1 MKGPYEF
8 LQPLKRLMDAQQQH
22 ERNIVLLNAALLSI
36 AIYCLALVIGV
47 PAFMNF
53 YYQDSLLL
61 ARSPAILSIILGLAA
76 ARLIKM
82 RRRTDIFHLLGE
94 KLSEKARTGYDN
106 SDLESLPMQS
116 LAQELKVSL
125 NSIKPTT
132 ILDSREIKS
141 RALFLVILLG
151 AATILSKSDIVN
163 PSDFQALTEIRDKAL
178 SAFEDNAEEE
188 SPSHEINLTGNIF
201 GRPSLAVLNENK
213 MDIMLYPG
221 MGAGSLATNTDPIER
236 AFQKSQVGE
245 VTAVPSELY
254 IESLPPEN
262 RDIIKRYFLILSENE

>member
-1 MKGPYEF
+1 MKGHYEF
-8 LQPLKRLMDAQQQH
+8 IQPLERLMDAQQRH
-22 ERNIVLLNAALLSI
+22 ERNIVLLNAALLSV
-36 AIYCLALVIGV
+36 AIYCLALVIGL

-53 YYQDSLLL
+53 YYHDSLLL

-76 ARLIKM
+76 AKLIKI
-82 RRRTDIFHLLGE
+82 RRRPDIFPLLGE
-94 KLSEKARTGYDN
+94 KLYEKARTGYDN

-132 ILDSREIKS
+132 ILDSRQIKS
-141 RALFLVILLG
+141 RALFLIILLV
-151 AATILSKSDIVN
+151 AASILNKSEIVN

-178 SAFEDNAEEE
+178 SAFEDKAEEE
-188 SPSHEINLTGNIF
+188 TPSYEINLTGNIF
-201 GRPSLAVLNENK
+201 GKPSLAVLNENK

-221 MGAGSLATNTDPIER
+221 MGAGSLARNTDPIER

-245 VTAVPSELY
+245 VAAVSSELY

-262 RDIIKRYFLILSENE
+262 REIIKRYFMILSENE

>member
-8 LQPLKRLMDAQQQH
+8 IQPLKRLMDAQQRQ
-22 ERNIVLLNAALLSI
+22 ERNVVLLNAALLSI
-36 AIYCLALVIGV
+36 AIYCLALVIGL

-53 YYQDSLLL
+53 YYQDSPLL
-61 ARSPAILSIILGLAA
+61 ARSPAIISIILGLAA

-106 SDLESLPMQS
+106 RDLESLPMQS

-125 NSIKPTT
+125 NSIKPTA

-178 SAFEDNAEEE
+178 SAFEDKAEEKTR
-188 SPSHEINLTGNIF
+188 SNEINLTGNIF

-221 MGAGSLATNTDPIER
+221 MGAGSLPRNTDPIER

-262 RDIIKRYFLILSENE
+262 RDIIKRYFLILSEK

>member
-178 SAFEDNAEEE
+178 SAFEDKAEEQP
-188 SPSHEINLTGNIF
+188 PSYEINLTGNIF

>member
-8 LQPLKRLMDAQQQH
+8 LQPLKRLMDAKQRH
-22 ERNIVLLNAALLSI
+22 ERNVVLLNAALISI
-36 AIYCLALVIGV
+36 ANYCLALVIGV

-178 SAFEDNAEEE
+178 SAFEDKAEEQP
-188 SPSHEINLTGNIF
+188 PSYEINLTGNIF

-221 MGAGSLATNTDPIER
+221 MGAGSLPRNTDPIER

-262 RDIIKRYFLILSENE
+262 RDIIKRYFLILSENG

>member
-221 MGAGSLATNTDPIER
+221 MGAGSLARNTDPVER

>member
-8 LQPLKRLMDAQQQH
+8 LQPLKRLMDAKQRH
-22 ERNIVLLNAALLSI
+22 ERNVVLLNAALLSI

-221 MGAGSLATNTDPIER
+221 MGAGSLARNTDPIER